1 MLACAG
7 VTRTL
12 AVEGARVRLGE
23 RAMQVVLHPCDADGW
38 RAVDVD
44 GMRRQRLIRD
54 DGERVHVARDAAVH
68 VFAEP
73 SPFPQPDATAAA
85 RVARAPVAGVVA
97 QVAVQAG
104 QRVAKG
110 QPLVCVEA
118 MKMEM
123 WLNAAA
129 DGVVGAVRVAVRDT
143 VASGAVLV
151 ELDVDTRE
159 TT

>member
-1 MLACAG
+1 
-7 VTRTL
+7 V
-12 AVEGARVRLGE
+12 GE
-23 RAMQVVLHPCDADGW
+23 RDLQVVLHPRDGDGW
-38 RAVDVD
+38 RAIEVD
-44 GMRRQRLIRD
+44 GVRRQRLVVD
-54 DGERVHVARDAAVH
+54 DGERVHVVRDAAVH

-73 SPFPQPDATAAA
+73 SPVPQPDAAAAA

-97 QVAVQAG
+97 QVSVEPG
-104 QRVAKG
+104 QRVAAG

-129 DGVVGAVRVAVRDT
+129 AGVVRAVHVAVRDT

-151 ELDVDTRE
+151 ELELDPV
-159 TT
+159 